1 MPTMSWRTCIC
12 TSIRSWSHPLQ
23 FSSRDCDETTGAA
36 ILIALKSERPLLEAM
51 QAHPSCL
58 WHVGSLVRI
67 HEPQNA
73 FLCLHFVDGRRIAAV
88 AGPRDPR
95 RGSTHL
101 VVGNASSQ
109 TFATFRGMTIW
120 ARHLT
125 KVDEVTSFMRSPPLE
140 IIVLHIETS
149 PSSSVVYDCFCKI
162 LDHFSS
168 ASLTSIYAFQD
179 DFTSE
184 QNEIDSAFDIYTYVW
199 INTCHSFG

>member
-1 MPTMSWRTCIC
+1 MSWRTCIC

-73 FLCLHFVDGRRIAAV
+73 FLCLHFVDGRRIRASGNSFCIAAV

-95 RGSTHL
+95 QGSTHL

-162 LDHFSS
+162 LDH
-168 ASLTSIYAFQD
+168 LLLLCIVD
-179 DFTSE
+179 
-184 QNEIDSAFDIYTYVW
+184 
-199 INTCHSFG
+199 